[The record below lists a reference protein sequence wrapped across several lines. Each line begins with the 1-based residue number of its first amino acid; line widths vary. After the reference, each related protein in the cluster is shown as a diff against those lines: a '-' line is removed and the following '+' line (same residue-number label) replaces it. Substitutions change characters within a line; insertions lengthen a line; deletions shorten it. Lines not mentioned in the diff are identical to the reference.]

1 MNKVLEETLAPEK
14 ADPTFE
20 QRMLSAFRSKVP
32 RRSSIGA
39 FLVNVMRLR
48 AAQIT
53 AAAAMLLALVQVGRT
68 VTGERGAG
76 SRNRAYFA
84 TNKVVAQPAQAPPT
98 FFDTL
103 DASHK
108 SDDRRNKENDRLA
121 AGESLAREQTSAAP
135 AKAKD
140 EKQKSA
146 EVERTIITG
155 SNIPTAAEVGP
166 TPSSVPTGA
175 ANRKLIRNA
184 QVELEI
190 VSFDDAVQKITSFA
204 SEERGYVA
212 TSTSEKQANGKL
224 KGEVVIKIIPENL
237 DGFLKKIRGLGELK
251 NQTLGTEDVTK
262 ASSVLTWL
270 CPKRHARIPQ
280 EAPAITRSAIT
291 LRITA
296 FLTGE
301 PFFFGA
307 ASTSVIFPA
316 PLGCGDSAM
325 GLSVLVST
333 FNSSDQQS
341 GKATR
346 VLLNN
351 VSLPKLSRAQV
362 IRHQ

>member
-1 MNKVLEETLAPEK
+1 MNKVLEETLATEK

-84 TNKVVAQPAQAPPT
+84 TNKVGAEPAQAPPT

-121 AGESLAREQTSAAP
+121 AGESLARGQTSAAPAAAP

-140 EKQKSA
+140 ETQKSA
-146 EVERTIITG
+146 EVERTIVTG

-262 ASSVLTWL
+262 AYFDTDSRLKNALVMGPRLIDMLKTNTVKVSDLLQVEKELGRVRDETEKMQREL
-270 CPKRHARIPQ
+270 KYMD
-280 EAPAITRSAIT
+280 
-291 LRITA
+291 A
-296 FLTGE
+296 FVQFVTV
-301 PFFFGA
+301 
-307 ASTSVIFPA
+307 T
-316 PLGCGDSAM
+316 
-325 GLSVLVST
+325 VSI
-333 FNSSDQQS
+333 
-341 GKATR
+341 A
-346 VLLNN
+346 
-351 VSLPKLSRAQV
+351 
-362 IRHQ
+362 